1 MRTIFYFFLISYMHQ
16 NEIFVRKLKI
26 ILNRENSTKM
36 LIKRHKKKEQ
46 LTNILNLIK
55 SYQESGTQSLSTQSC
70 IFEKNKK

>member
-55 SYQESGTQSLSTQSC
+55 SYQESGTQSQSTQSC